1 MHLDYSLY
9 LVTDRSVL
17 KCGDLFGAV
26 EEALQGGVSLVQ
38 LREKEVSSRDF
49 YNIALRMK
57 ELLNAYN
64 TPLIINDRL
73 DIALAVNAAGLHIG
87 QEDIPLEVARR
98 IMGPQRIIG
107 YSVSNVEQAI
117 SGEKQGVDYL
127 GAGPVFLT
135 ASKSDAGEPIG
146 VDGLRLI
153 RESVKVP
160 VVAIGGVGLDNL
172 EQVWETGVSG
182 VSVISAILGSQE
194 IGTTARKFIVS
205 RRKHEKG
212 ILR

>member
-98 IMGPQRIIG
+98 IMGPQRIIQ
-107 YSVSNVEQAI
+107 YHKYINII
-117 SGEKQGVDYL
+117 SLIIYYKY
-127 GAGPVFLT
+127 
-135 ASKSDAGEPIG
+135 KS
-146 VDGLRLI
+146 
-153 RESVKVP
+153 
-160 VVAIGGVGLDNL
+160 
-172 EQVWETGVSG
+172 
-182 VSVISAILGSQE
+182 
-194 IGTTARKFIVS
+194 
-205 RRKHEKG
+205 
-212 ILR
+212 